1 MSISK
6 ETTEKIEKILA
17 DNYRHCF
24 VPDNSSFGGRYEAE
38 LYADYRDEI
47 SNEQVCDILKDD
59 HPYEAFLGWLSEAYM
74 ESRFMEEASI
84 LNTVMD
90 SLSEE
95 GVFPDSPS
103 NEEETEVREYLY
115 ERVYI
120 NEPADHFLSQEICAN
135 IFIDTGD
142 GNYDFVLNHVY
153 PAYNGEYGAPIH
165 KDASIAW
172 LAKTQGY
179 TRGQLRKALEA
190 EGKKDEDGF
199 LPSMRVEVANVST
212 HMNCIAFLVKMEF
225 RTLLK
230 INELLKVAGTRS
242 HAALTVS
249 KDVMCGL
256 YDPWN
261 GGGSVLDIQLE
272 KDVVIPFRYI
282 RSCLPDGGDGYSVAS
297 VYGMCNSAWCDVL
310 KDIKASKA
318 LLAKID

>member
-1 MSISK
+1 MEQLK
-6 ETTEKIEKILA
+6 ERIEEILMG
-17 DNYRHCF
+17 NYSHLF
-24 VPDNSSFGGRYEAE
+24 VPGASPNTGHYELE
-38 LYADYRDEI
+38 LYADYRDKI
-47 SNEQVCDILKDD
+47 PNEQVCSILKDD
-59 HPYEAFLGWLSEAYM
+59 HPYVAFMGWLSEAYT
-74 ESRFMEEASI
+74 ESRFEEEGRI
-84 LNTVMD
+84 LHDVLEA
-90 SLSEE
+90 LSEE
-95 GVFPDSPS
+95 GVFPDGPS

-256 YDPWN
+256 YDPWY